1 MHLTVIYKV
10 KNLKISSS
18 NNNKSQGKKDKK
30 KRKKKQKSL
39 EILLFLAVEK
49 KKEHLFCT
57 QQREYRKLQNTKAIA
72 KERLVLMF

>member
-49 KKEHLFCT
+49 KRYLFYT